1 MGALRVMSYTFD
13 ILRAGKQNCALA
25 EIFPLRT
32 YIYAVAALMRIPCS
46 PHKLIEWQSCVAQTS
61 PLYIFLLHRRRQRR
75 PQSLQARDAERAVA
89 KVELICPTCGCPVV
103 KFKESCYF
111 SRLSIH
117 REYRNCNQSP
127 PPGGGLGV
135 EPAPYC
141 CAWVS
146 IKTWCGSSTTAPLR
160 TPRASSNAYNL

>member
-32 YIYAVAALMRIPCS
+32 PPRWWEFLAHRTNLLSGRVVWRKLRHSTFFFFIGGGGRNHSKQEMR
-46 PHKLIEWQSCVAQTS
+46 
-61 PLYIFLLHRRRQRR
+61 
-75 PQSLQARDAERAVA
+75 RAVA

-103 KFKESCYF
+103 KFKESYT

-127 PPGGGLGV
+127 PPGPGGW
-135 EPAPYC
+135 A
-141 CAWVS
+141 
-146 IKTWCGSSTTAPLR
+146 SSLHTTALEFQLKLDAVAQQLPLH
-160 TPRASSNAYNL
+160 TPRTLSNAFNNKKSRPC